1 MQLLRRRRWPR
12 GDWFALG
19 EAFVVL
25 VIVRLSLAAMNFK
38 RIERIVVSLVRRL
51 APVPTDGSPEEDAR
65 LGRAVRRAALLVPGA
80 KCLAQ
85 ATAAMLL
92 SARYNRRSRMTIGV
106 KLGAEEAFGAHAW
119 LETPHGIPV
128 GGAEA
133 AQFAPLL
140 SVDPYAPS
148 QQWSAPIAEPR

>member
-1 MQLLRRRRWPR
+1 MQLFRRRRWPR

-25 VIVRLSLAAMNFK
+25 AAVRLSLAMMTFK
-38 RIERIVVSLVRRL
+38 RVERLTVAIVRRL
-51 APVPTDGSPEEDAR
+51 APRPADGTPEDDAR

-85 ATAAMLL
+85 ATAAMIV
-92 SARYNRRSRMTIGV
+92 SARGGRRARMTIGV
-106 KLGAEEAFGAHAW
+106 KLGESESFGAHAW

-133 AQFAPLL
+133 AQFSPLL
-140 SVDPYAPS
+140 TIDPYA
-148 QQWSAPIAEPR
+148 

>member
-1 MQLLRRRRWPR
+1 MQLFRRRRWPR

-25 VIVRLSLAAMNFK
+25 AVVRLCLAVMNFK
-38 RIERIVVSLVRRL
+38 RVERITVALVRRL
-51 APVPTDGSPEEDAR
+51 APRPADGSPDDDAR
-65 LGRAVRRAALLVPGA
+65 LGEAVRRAALLVPGA

-85 ATAAMLL
+85 ATAGMIVW
-92 SARYNRRSRMTIGV
+92 ARRGQRTRMTIGV
-106 KLGAEEAFGAHAW
+106 KLDAAESFGAHAW

-133 AQFAPLL
+133 AQFSPLMTI
-140 SVDPYAPS
+140 DPYA
-148 QQWSAPIAEPR
+148 

>member
-1 MQLLRRRRWPR
+1 MRVFRRRRWPR
-12 GDWFALG
+12 AEWFALG

-25 VIVRLSLAAMNFK
+25 ALVRLSLATMNFK
-38 RIERIVVSLVRRL
+38 RIERLTVTLVRRL
-51 APVPTDGSPEEDAR
+51 APTPMDGTADDDAR
-65 LGRAVRRAALLVPGA
+65 LGRAVRRAAKLVPGA

-92 SARYNRRSRMTIGV
+92 SARHNRRSRMTIGV
-106 KLGAEEAFGAHAW
+106 KLGATEAFGAHAW

-133 AQFAPLL
+133 AQFAPLMT
-140 SVDPYAPS
+140 VDPYA
-148 QQWSAPIAEPR
+148 AATR

>member
-1 MQLLRRRRWPR
+1 MQLFRRRRWPR

-25 VIVRLSLAAMNFK
+25 AAVRLSLAMMNFK
-38 RIERIVVSLVRRL
+38 RVERLTVALVRRL
-51 APVPTDGSPEEDAR
+51 APSPADGTPDDDAR

-85 ATAAMLL
+85 ATAAMIV
-92 SARYNRRSRMTIGV
+92 SARRGRRARMTIGV
-106 KLGAEEAFGAHAW
+106 KLGAAESFGAHAW

-133 AQFAPLL
+133 AEFSPLMTI
-140 SVDPYAPS
+140 DPYA
-148 QQWSAPIAEPR
+148 

>member
-1 MQLLRRRRWPR
+1 MRVFRRRRWPR
-12 GDWFALG
+12 AEWFALA

-25 VIVRLSLAAMNFK
+25 ALVRLSLATMNFK
-38 RIERIVVSLVRRL
+38 RVERFAVRLVRRL
-51 APVPTDGSPEEDAR
+51 APAPIDGTREDDAR

-85 ATAAMLL
+85 ATAAMVV
-92 SARYNRRSRMTIGV
+92 SARHNRRSRVIIGV
-106 KLGAEEAFGAHAW
+106 KLGTTEPFGAHAW
-119 LETPHGIPV
+119 LETANGIPV

-140 SVDPYAPS
+140 TVDPYAA
-148 QQWSAPIAEPR
+148 APR

>member
-1 MQLLRRRRWPR
+1 MSVFRRRRWPG

-19 EAFVVL
+19 EAFIVL
-25 VIVRLSLAAMNFK
+25 AIVRLSLATMNFK
-38 RIERIVVSLVRRL
+38 RIERIVVKVVRRVAP
-51 APVPTDGSPEEDAR
+51 APVDGTPEEDAR
-65 LGRAVRRAALLVPGA
+65 LGRAVRRAAVLVPGA

-106 KLGAEEAFGAHAW
+106 KLGSAEAFGAHAW

-140 SVDPYAPS
+140 SVDPYAPM
-148 QQWSAPIAEPR
+148 QNPRTSVAS